1 MSAHYSAKRLSTTL
15 RDASDADK
23 LAFKHTHTPIN
34 TCWRCLSYAHSYT
47 HTHMMPVHLLL
58 RKKNCSDAV
67 KDNVHE
73 ASVCTSSSPMLDH
86 CDIHQCSVLTYWA
99 QRPKQHTHCVWCY
112 HFSFII
118 IFLNILYIKTQ
129 RFCVVLFGH
138 LFRPDTTLAI
148 FAQTHTHIPLHPCT
162 HKHIHIVLSCCT
174 LTIIFSGVSIFLC
187 HFSSFFIATLFLP
200 DVHCLLLINKA
211 AACYRPPRR
220 SSRGTRLV
228 CQWHLVLAVI

>member
-118 IFLNILYIKTQ
+118 IFLKYTVYKNTAFLCCTVWTPVPTRHNTGY
-129 RFCVVLFGH
+129 FC
-138 LFRPDTTLAI
+138 TN
-148 FAQTHTHIPLHPCT
+148 THTHPASPLYTQAHSHCSLLLYT
-162 HKHIHIVLSCCT
+162 HNHFLRSFHLS
-174 LTIIFSGVSIFLC
+174 L
-187 HFSSFFIATLFLP
+187 SFLFLFHRYP
-200 DVHCLLLINKA
+200 L
-211 AACYRPPRR
+211 PPWC
-220 SSRGTRLV
+220 SLFITH
-228 CQWHLVLAVI
+228 Q